1 MRKPRKRERVYVP
14 NERLIAA
21 RERLYA
27 SAADAA
33 RAMGVPEP
41 TYQAHENGSRGLG
54 RSAKRYAAFFRV
66 TTDWLLGRTAPM
78 RGNQLV
84 IPLTGRVGA
93 GSRVEYEHDVA
104 ELAKGDTIALPGD
117 REIKALVVQGDSQLP
132 RYRDGEIVLY
142 DARPVTPGDLVGP
155 VRDRRHLRRP
165 PPDQAAP
172 PRLRRQPMEPGV
184 AGDQRDRGRR
194 RTDRRRLSRARHAD
208 GQIGGFA
215 SCRIRA

>member
-142 DARPVTPGDLVGP
+142 DARPVTPGDLVGQFAI
-155 VRDRRHLRRP
+155 VDTYDGRRLIKLLRRGFG
-165 PPDQAAP
+165 DN
-172 PRLRRQPMEPGV
+172 RWNLESLGINETEEGV
-184 AGDQRDRGRR
+184 E
-194 RTDRRRLSRARHAD
+194 L
-208 GQIGGFA
+208 IGGA
-215 SCRIRA
+215 YRVLGTLTGR